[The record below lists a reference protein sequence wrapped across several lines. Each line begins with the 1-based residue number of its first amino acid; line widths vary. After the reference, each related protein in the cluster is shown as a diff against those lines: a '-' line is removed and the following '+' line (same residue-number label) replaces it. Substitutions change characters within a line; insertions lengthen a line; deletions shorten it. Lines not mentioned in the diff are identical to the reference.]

1 MGNRMT
7 MLWNTQIR
15 QMRGKEREEDRG
27 KKEQPKGKEKMRKE
41 DNEKEEPKEMRWEGW
56 RRKKE
61 N

>member
-15 QMRGKEREEDRG
+15 QMRGKERKEGRG

-41 DNEKEEPKEMRWEGW
+41 DNEKKSQKR
-56 RRKKE
+56 
-61 N
+61 